1 MKYMEVSIAEI
12 KESKYNPTIRTD
24 RENPK
29 YRKLRNN
36 IKTNGLIVPIVIG
49 SGMKLVDGHRRLNCL
64 KDLGYEKAPAVI
76 NDNITAKNY
85 DKMFVTAN
93 EDSMTITTAQE
104 CERYLN
110 GALISERT
118 LKCIQYLE
126 EIGGRN
132 FIKRIVS
139 LNNSPVSYHIAIN
152 QFKSY
157 TKITNRTMLR
167 KVVYWMLNIGSA
179 YKLKSAI
186 AGFIPANIL
195 ISAIESRKDIGVDW
209 YKEMS

>member
-29 YRKLRNN
+29 YRKLRHN
-36 IKTNGLIVPIVIG
+36 IKTNGLIVPIVVS

-64 KDLGYEKAPAVI
+64 KDLGYEKVPAVI

-85 DKMFVTAN
+85 DRMFVAAN

-104 CERYLN
+104 CERYLK

-139 LNNSPVSYHIAIN
+139 LNKSPVSYHIAIN

-157 TKITNRTMLR
+157 TKITNRAMLR

-195 ISAIESRKDIGVDW
+195 VSAIENRKDIGADW
-209 YKEMS
+209 YKEVS